1 MKYYSQYKQDE
12 YLNENFF
19 KNKKNGVFVEIGAH
33 DGVSGSNS
41 LFFEETLH
49 WDGICIEAIPSVFE
63 KLINNRR
70 CKCVCK
76 AAWKENTNK
85 IFRIIDGYSEMLSGL
100 IDCYEDEHVQ
110 RINNEIF
117 QMHQNFKDV
126 EVECC
131 DINDLLESHKLF
143 NIDYLSID
151 VEGSEFEI
159 LNHLDFNKFNIE
171 FLTVEN
177 NYKSEK
183 IRDLMRSE
191 NYELI
196 CELNIDDV
204 YKKIKK

>member
-1 MKYYSQYKQDE
+1 MKYYSQYKQDQ

-19 KNKKNGVFVEIGAH
+19 KNKKNGIFVEIGAH
-33 DGVSGSNS
+33 DGISGSNS
-41 LFFEETLH
+41 LFFEETLK
-49 WDGICIEAIPSVFE
+49 WDGICVEAIPSIFN
-63 KLINNRR
+63 KLINNRK
-70 CKCVCK
+70 CKCVCN
-76 AAWKENTNK
+76 AVWKENTK
-85 IFRIIDGYSEMLSGL
+85 KVFRIIDGYSEMLSGL
-100 IDCYEDEHVQ
+100 VDCYEDEHIR
-110 RINNEIF
+110 RINNEVA
-117 QMHQNFKDV
+117 QMGQNFKDV

-131 DINDLLESHKLF
+131 DINDLLEKYKLY

-159 LNHLDFNKFNIE
+159 LNHLNFDVFNIE

-183 IRDLMRSE
+183 IRDLMKGK

-196 CELNIDDV
+196 CELTIDDV